1 MKFYR
6 SLSLLLLAILIQN
19 TSATLKLKIVPINGK
34 QLKAKAAPP
43 PPPPPPPPVAS
54 AIEPEDDIATVED
67 SPEVDNRVDTTSARK
82 GEISDDLDN
91 PVEDPATNVEEIT
104 DNADSDDPNSADFD
118 ILVNEYTREILRKTM
133 TTTLAAFKDE
143 GVRSTLV
150 NIVRNANQMFR
161 DPNTEKVVAIAL
173 DNFQRLTLIPRN
185 IKDYSK
191 VIDIK
196 ALGFTYPTVRLS
208 IQHGL
213 QLLDFVLQD
222 PLVKLAAAKLASL
235 AYKITSTL
243 ELQSAALFILNQ
255 AKRLMQKENLAI
267 LQEMALNVD
276 RILTGHK

>member
-34 QLKAKAAPP
+34 QLKAKAA
-43 PPPPPPPPVAS
+43 PPPPPPPVAS

-143 GVRSTLV
+143 RVRSTLV

-173 DNFQRLTLIPRN
+173 DNFQVSRPVDFRKKLIVVHKQTMANRLHL
-185 IKDYSK
+185 
-191 VIDIK
+191 
-196 ALGFTYPTVRLS
+196 
-208 IQHGL
+208 
-213 QLLDFVLQD
+213 
-222 PLVKLAAAKLASL
+222 
-235 AYKITSTL
+235 
-243 ELQSAALFILNQ
+243 
-255 AKRLMQKENLAI
+255 
-267 LQEMALNVD
+267 
-276 RILTGHK
+276 